1 MPSRSGDYT
10 IESLARGLR
19 VLTAFGPGRPEMSL
33 QDIADHVGVSKTGA
47 LRLGHTLCEA
57 GFLVRV
63 GDGRGYRLGP
73 TAITVGLATTATMA
87 LPDVAEPLL
96 EELRDTTGET
106 VQFAVPHGTDAV
118 IVGRVPSRQFP
129 PNPVYIGHR
138 VPIHAGS
145 LGRAMLAAAPPQTCE
160 SLLGRTALAP
170 LTSRTAVTP
179 EAVRSD
185 LDRIRRR
192 GWALNDQETTVEHRS
207 LAAAICVPSGAPV
220 GAVNI
225 TVSASRVSA
234 RVLARTHATAVV
246 AAAARISAL
255 LPEDFAG
262 RTDVS

>member
-1 MPSRSGDYT
+1 MPSHRGDYT

-19 VLTAFGPGRPEMSL
+19 VLTAFGPARPEMSL
-33 QDIADHVGVSKTGA
+33 QDIADHVDVSKAGA

-87 LPDVAEPLL
+87 LPEVAEPLL
-96 EELRDTTGET
+96 VELRDVTGET
-106 VQFAVPHGTDAV
+106 AQLAVPHGTDAV

-145 LGRAMLAAAPPQTCE
+145 LGRAMLAAAPAGTCDE
-160 SLLGRTALAP
+160 VLARSELPALTPRTA
-170 LTSRTAVTP
+170 TTP
-179 EAVRSD
+179 EAIRSD
-185 LDRIRRR
+185 LDRTRRR
-192 GWALNDQETTVEHRS
+192 GWALNDQQTTVEHRS
-207 LAAAICVPSGAPV
+207 LAAAIRVPSGAPV

-225 TVSASRVSA
+225 TVSASRVGA
-234 RVLARTHATAVV
+234 RVLARTHAAAVV
-246 AAAARISAL
+246 HVAARISEL

-262 RTDVS
+262 RTDVA